1 MVELQSPKL
10 MVEVRFLVGPP
21 TIKKSPKGDFLI
33 IVARS
38 TRNRKTEPVDKTSKA
53 SACRRVGVASTLAF
67 VSNAKQKT

>member
-33 IVARS
+33 VILFAQ
-38 TRNRKTEPVDKTSKA
+38 EKA
-53 SACRRVGVASTLAF
+53 PGLPYRG
-67 VSNAKQKT
+67 KEHEG